1 MIMHTPGYS
10 ERLAKSTTRKIDWHR
25 GFPYTWGGEERDFEL
40 LENSA
45 AVFARKFSPDKMDIV
60 NKLYDELMR
69 RKGDEMK
76 GETK

>member
-1 MIMHTPGYS
+1 M
-10 ERLAKSTTRKIDWHR
+10 
-25 GFPYTWGGEERDFEL
+25 GGEECDFEL
-40 LENSA
+40 LENSS

-60 NKLYDELMR
+60 NRLYNELMR